1 MPVNYLQ
8 IQRQINE
15 KCSSAGERQLI
26 LDDRLAR
33 ARALLAQHA
42 ASLDELRER
51 VEQAAS
57 REASLRCA
65 APLLENLTAAIAV
78 PESTALPLLLA
89 ADGSQVN
96 PSRHDPIEFAVI
108 NIGIFRIQPSGGV
121 IPAEE
126 TASELYLFE
135 DLDNPLTPLTEEVV
149 ALKRDLSER
158 RMLARRAEAE
168 SGSFAILTLTDGPLE
183 LYREPRENRQFD
195 QLFREYL
202 QVLERM
208 AQMNVITAGYVDK
221 PASDLVV
228 RLLELTLYPIE
239 QARDAQRDRPL
250 AGVRDHHLYA
260 GLLQPGQRSAVF
272 AIQSPGS
279 SRFGNYNLNL
289 MPCFFYLN
297 TAQGKDSMLARVE
310 IPRWVALRPAL
321 VDMLHAALLQQCRQ
335 TGSQP
340 YPYALHRAHE
350 IALVSREEK
359 EQIQAMITRAMR
371 GAGLEVGE
379 KSAKQALKDLPAKG
393 RHTP

>member
-15 KCSSAGERQLI
+15 KCSTAGDRQRI
-26 LDDRLAR
+26 LNDRLAR
-33 ARALLAQHA
+33 ARALLEQHA
-42 ASLDELRER
+42 ASLDDLRER
-51 VEQAAS
+51 IERVAS

-65 APLLENLTAAIAV
+65 APLLETLTAAIAA
-78 PESTALPLLLA
+78 PEPTALLLLA

-108 NIGIFRIQPSGGV
+108 NIGIFRIQPGGGG

-168 SGSFAILTLTDGPLE
+168 SGSLAILTLTDGPLE
-183 LYREPRENRQFD
+183 LFREPRENRQFD
-195 QLFREYL
+195 QLLREYL

-228 RLLELTLYPIE
+228 RLLELTLYPLE
-239 QARDAQRDRPL
+239 QAGDALRDRPL
-250 AGVRDHHLYA
+250 AGVRDQHLYA
-260 GLLQPGQRSAVF
+260 ELLQPGQRSALF

-289 MPCFFYLN
+289 TPCFFYLKIG
-297 TAQGKDSMLARVE
+297 ADRRSGLARVE
-310 IPRWVALRPAL
+310 MPRWVALRPAL
-321 VDMLHAALLQQCRQ
+321 VDTLHAALLQQCRQ

-359 EQIQAMITRAMR
+359 EQIQEMIARAMR
-371 GAGLEVGE
+371 NAGLDVGD
-379 KSAKQALKDLPAKG
+379 KSFKQTLKDLPAKG

>member
-15 KCSSAGERQLI
+15 KCSTAGERQRLF
-26 LDDRLAR
+26 DDRLAR
-33 ARALLAQHA
+33 ARALLEQHA
-42 ASLDELRER
+42 ASLDDLRER

-65 APLLENLTAAIAV
+65 APLLEPLTAAIAA
-78 PESTALPLLLA
+78 PESIALPLLLA

-108 NIGIFRIQPSGGV
+108 NIGIFRIQPGGGG

-135 DLDNPLTPLTEEVV
+135 DLDNPLTPLSEEVV

-158 RMLARRAEAE
+158 RMLARRAETE
-168 SGSFAILTLTDGPLE
+168 SGSPAILTLTDGPLE

-195 QLFREYL
+195 QLLREYL

-208 AQMNVITAGYVDK
+208 AQMNVLTAGYVDK
-221 PASDLVV
+221 PASDLVA
-228 RLLELTLYPIE
+228 RLLELTLYPLE
-239 QARDAQRDRPL
+239 QAGVALRDRPL

-279 SRFGNYNLNL
+279 SRFGSYNPNL
-289 MPCFFYLN
+289 APCFFYLN
-297 TAQGKDSMLARVE
+297 AGQGSRSGLARVE
-310 IPRWVALRPAL
+310 MPRWAALRPAL
-321 VDMLHAALLQQCRQ
+321 VDTLHAALLQQCRQ
-335 TGSQP
+335 SGSQP

-359 EQIQAMITRAMR
+359 EHIQEMIVRAAR
-371 GAGLEVGE
+371 NAGLAVGE
-379 KSAKQALKDLPAKG
+379 KSHKQALKDLPTKG
-393 RHTP
+393 RHKE